1 MQPTNQT
8 MEIVPPEIEIERL
21 DEDDMNDILDTLDDG
36 KSVYETQV
44 FFNDQGLDI
53 SIEAL
58 EILKKDLGRE
68 AAQLTD
74 EKRDEINEQHMK
86 GQSSMDIARMLNL
99 RKSTIDK
106 SIEQFTS

>member
-68 AAQLTD
+68 AA
-74 EKRDEINEQHMK
+74 
-86 GQSSMDIARMLNL
+86 
-99 RKSTIDK
+99 
-106 SIEQFTS
+106 